1 MEDIIAEDMK
11 QFVTFKLGKSEYGI
25 DIENVNI
32 IEKMSTI
39 TRVPNTQSYIKGV
52 INLRGEIIPIIDLA
66 VKFGL
71 EVTED
76 TESTRIIILTIDGA
90 TVGIRVDSVSEV
102 INLSESSIENVSN
115 FSSELSDEYII
126 GAAKLDNRIV
136 TLLDIG
142 KMLKISEL

>member
-1 MEDIIAEDMK
+1 MEDIIAGDMK

-25 DIENVNI
+25 DIENVTT
-32 IEKMSTI
+32 IEKLSTI
-39 TRVPNTQSYIKGV
+39 TRVPNTPDYIRGV

-71 EVTED
+71 DETED
-76 TESTRIIILTIDGA
+76 TENTRIIILAIDGA
-90 TVGIRVDSVSEV
+90 TVGIRVDSVAEV
-102 INLSESSIENVSN
+102 ANLSDKSIENVSN
-115 FSSELSDEYII
+115 FSNELSDEYII

-142 KMLKISEL
+142 KMLKIDEL